1 VESLANLDDQSVPQ
15 SGAKSRQAEEAAAA
29 ASHPPLSFEVP
40 RGLLER
46 LKLAQLL
53 RRFPQRL
60 VWAGFM
66 FVNGFVTIAIL
77 AAVAMISGVPFVFPS
92 LGPTAFLL
100 FFTPTAPTASPRN
113 TIVGH
118 AIGILCGY
126 AALCITG
133 LDDAQSASV
142 TGVNGARIFAAA
154 LSLASTGALMILAK
168 AAHPPAGAT
177 TLIISLGIVTRPFH
191 LLIIELAVGLM
202 VSQAIVINRLAGIDY
217 PLWSPNMRRS
227 APSTAGLARGDD
239 AAAVDGRR

>member
-1 VESLANLDDQSVPQ
+1 VDEVTDIGSRPGPPMGENTGRPSESPV
-15 SGAKSRQAEEAAAA
+15 AEPR
-29 ASHPPLSFEVP
+29 HPPLKFEVP
-40 RGLLER
+40 RGLLAR
-46 LKLAQLL
+46 LKLTHLL
-53 RRFPQRL
+53 GRFPQRL

-118 AIGILCGY
+118 AIGIFCGY
-126 AALCITG
+126 GG
-133 LDDAQSASV
+133 LWIAGLEDAQSAAV
-142 TGVNGARIFAAA
+142 TGVNGPRIFAAA
-154 LSLASTGALMILAK
+154 LSLACTGALMILAK

-202 VSQAIVINRLAGIDY
+202 VMQAVALNRLAGIDY
-217 PLWSPNMRRS
+217 PFWSPRVS
-227 APSTAGLARGDD
+227 KHPP
-239 AAAVDGRR
+239 V